1 MNMDRKEMI
10 KRLGEHFG
18 VKPKYLSVPTFNYEI
33 RTNTEVYTIDRHGT
47 ITKADGEI
55 ITMDEILNGPI
66 VEEPAENLEEAN
78 AGEEPNAWEEG
89 VNEATDPN
97 LQELEGVEVKLPIEG
112 HSATSL
118 KNIINMLYSKQ
129 QLIMMAFE
137 TDEPFMDE
145 DFAEDLNKEQ
155 ALDLEGL
162 KKVTQRLGA
171 ERSPGFQVDFEEGTF
186 SFYLYG
192 SELSDERISAFKD
205 LVALIAQYAKTL
217 NRASFKQ
224 AQDDNPKYALRT
236 WLIRIGMNGPEYKET
251 RKTLLKHLEG
261 SGAFRKAGVLDETQM

>member
-1 MNMDRKEMI
+1 MDRKEMA
-10 KRLGEHFG
+10 KRIGAHFG
-18 VKPKYLSVPTFNYEI
+18 IKPKYLSVPSFAYEI
-33 RTNTEVYTIDRHGT
+33 KTATEVYTIDRHGD
-47 ITKADGEI
+47 ITKADGET
-55 ITMDEILNGPI
+55 ITMDEILNQAVI
-66 VEEPAENLEEAN
+66 EESTENLEEAN
-78 AGEEPNAWEEG
+78 AGEEPNTWEEG
-89 VNEATDPN
+89 INEATAPT
-97 LQELEGVEVKLPIEG
+97 LEELEGVEIKLPIG
-112 HSATSL
+112 DHTATSL
-118 KNIINMLYSKQ
+118 KNILNMLYSKQ

-145 DFAEDLNKEQ
+145 DFAEDLNKEE

-171 ERSPGFQVDFEEGTF
+171 ERCPGLQINFEEKTL

-192 SELSDERISAFKD
+192 SDLSDERISAFKD
-205 LVALIAQYAKTL
+205 LVALIAEYAKTL

-236 WLIRIGMNGPEYKET
+236 WLIRIGMNGPEFKET

-261 SGAFRKAGVLDETQM
+261 SGAFRKVGASDETQM

>member
-1 MNMDRKEMI
+1 MDRKEMI

-33 RTNTEVYTIDRHGT
+33 RTNSEVYTIDRHGT
-47 ITKADGEI
+47 ITKADGET
-55 ITMDEILNGPI
+55 ITMDEILNDPI
-66 VEEPAENLEEAN
+66 IEEPTENLEEAN
-78 AGEEPNAWEEG
+78 TWEEE
-89 VNEATDPN
+89 VNEAPAPTFG
-97 LQELEGVEVKLPIEG
+97 ELEGVEVKLPIGE
-112 HSATSL
+112 HTATSL

-145 DFAEDLNKEQ
+145 DFAEELNKEE
-155 ALDLEGL
+155 ALDLDGL
-162 KKVTQRLGA
+162 KRAAQKLGT
-171 ERSPGFQVDFEEGTF
+171 ERCPGFKMNFEEETF

-192 SELSDERISAFKD
+192 SELTDERISAFKD
-205 LVALIAQYAKTL
+205 LVALISEYAKTL
-217 NRASFKQ
+217 NRASYKQ

-236 WLIRIGMNGPEYKET
+236 WLIRIGMNGPEYKES

-261 SGAFRKAGVLDETQM
+261 SGAFRKVGVLDETQM

>member
-1 MNMDRKEMI
+1 MDRKEMI

-33 RTNTEVYTIDRHGT
+33 RTDTEVYTIDRHGT

-66 VEEPAENLEEAN
+66 VEEPTENLEEAN
-78 AGEEPNAWEEG
+78 AWEEG
-89 VNEATDPN
+89 INEATAPS
-97 LQELEGVEVKLPIEG
+97 LQELEGVEVKLPIEDQT
-112 HSATSL
+112 ATSL

-145 DFAEDLNKEQ
+145 DFAEDLNKEE

>member
-1 MNMDRKEMI
+1 MI

-78 AGEEPNAWEEG
+78 AGEEPNVWEESNVWEEG
-89 VNEATDPN
+89 VNEATAPN
-97 LQELEGVEVKLPIEG
+97 LQELEGVEVKLPIG
-112 HSATSL
+112 DHTATSL

-129 QLIMMAFE
+129 HLIMMAFE

-145 DFAEDLNKEQ
+145 DFAEDLNKKE

-162 KKVTQRLGA
+162 KKVMQRLGA
-171 ERSPGFQVDFEEGTF
+171 ERCPGFQVDFEEGTF

-192 SELSDERISAFKD
+192 SELRDERISAFKD
-205 LVALIAQYAKTL
+205 LVALIAEYAKTL

-236 WLIRIGMNGPEYKET
+236 WLIRIGMNGAEYKET

>member
-1 MNMDRKEMI
+1 MDRKEMI
-10 KRLGEHFG
+10 KRLSEHLG
-18 VKPKYLSVPTFNYEI
+18 VKAKYLGAPTFRYEI
-33 RTNTEVYTIDRHGT
+33 RTDTEVYTLDRKGT

-55 ITMDEILNGPI
+55 LTMDEILNGPI
-66 VEEPAENLEEAN
+66 VEEPNV
-78 AGEEPNAWEEG
+78 WEEG
-89 VNEATDPN
+89 VNEATAPT
-97 LQELEGVEVKLPIEG
+97 LEELKGVDVKLPIG
-112 HSATSL
+112 DHTATSL

-145 DFAEDLNKEQ
+145 DFAEDLNKEE

-162 KKVTQRLGA
+162 KKVTQRLGT
-171 ERSPGFQVDFEEGTF
+171 ERCPGFQIDFEEGTF

-205 LVALIAQYAKTL
+205 LVALLAQYAKTL
-217 NRASFKQ
+217 NRASYKQ

>member
-1 MNMDRKEMI
+1 MDRKEMI

-55 ITMDEILNGPI
+55 ITMDDILNGPI
-66 VEEPAENLEEAN
+66 VEEPN
-78 AGEEPNAWEEG
+78 AGEEG
-89 VNEATDPN
+89 VNEATAPN
-97 LQELEGVEVKLPIEG
+97 LQELEGVEVKLPIG
-112 HSATSL
+112 DHTATSL

-145 DFAEDLNKEQ
+145 DFAEDLNKEE
-155 ALDLEGL
+155 ALGLEGL
-162 KKVTQRLGA
+162 KKVTQMLGA
-171 ERSPGFQVDFEEGTF
+171 ERCPGFQVDFEEKTL

>member
-1 MNMDRKEMI
+1 MDRKEMI

-66 VEEPAENLEEAN
+66 VEDPAENLEEAN
-78 AGEEPNAWEEG
+78 VGEELNVWEEG
-89 VNEATDPN
+89 VNEATALN
-97 LQELEGVEVKLPIEG
+97 LQELEGVEVKLPIG
-112 HSATSL
+112 DHTATSL

-145 DFAEDLNKEQ
+145 DFAEDLNKEE
-155 ALDLEGL
+155 APDLERL

-171 ERSPGFQVDFEEGTF
+171 ERCPGFQVDFEEGTF

-217 NRASFKQ
+217 NRASYKQ

>member
-1 MNMDRKEMI
+1 MDRKEMI

-66 VEEPAENLEEAN
+66 VEDPAENLEEAN
-78 AGEEPNAWEEG
+78 VGEELNVWEEG
-89 VNEATDPN
+89 VNEATALN
-97 LQELEGVEVKLPIEG
+97 LQELEGVEVKLPIG
-112 HSATSL
+112 DHTATSL

-145 DFAEDLNKEQ
+145 DFAEDLMGIQ
-155 ALDLEGL
+155 SIRHAL
-162 KKVTQRLGA
+162 
-171 ERSPGFQVDFEEGTF
+171 F
-186 SFYLYG
+186 
-192 SELSDERISAFKD
+192 
-205 LVALIAQYAKTL
+205 
-217 NRASFKQ
+217 
-224 AQDDNPKYALRT
+224 
-236 WLIRIGMNGPEYKET
+236 
-251 RKTLLKHLEG
+251 
-261 SGAFRKAGVLDETQM
+261 

>member
-1 MNMDRKEMI
+1 MDRKEMI

-33 RTNTEVYTIDRHGT
+33 RTDTEVYTIDRHGT

-89 VNEATDPN
+89 VNEATAPN
-97 LQELEGVEVKLPIEG
+97 LQELEGVEVKLPIEDQT
-112 HSATSL
+112 ATSL

-145 DFAEDLNKEQ
+145 GYAEDLNKEE
-155 ALDLEGL
+155 APDLEGL